1 MHIAVHLSM
10 IVVIRKDISLMKDT
24 IIRTIDTHADELVS
38 LAEKIW
44 NHPEMGWKETKAV
57 EWTAEALRSYGF
69 ETEVGA
75 YGMPTCI
82 RAVYGSGHPVVG
94 FCAEY
99 DCLPGLSQ
107 QVCSYQ
113 NPVVNGG
120 DGHGCGHNLLGV
132 GCLGACLALKE
143 AMISENIP
151 GTVIFYGCPAEE
163 QLLGKGLMAKLGAFT
178 ECDFTLAWHPA
189 TSSHDTLGAHT
200 GVEGLKVEFHGRTA
214 HAAGAPHMGRSALDA
229 LQLMNI
235 GVEFMR
241 EHVTDDVRMHY
252 TITDGGLAPNIVP
265 DYAAARYFIRAL
277 SRKATVD
284 AYERVCRCAEGA
296 AMMTDTKAVITRLG
310 GLYPTLQNHVIAQAI
325 QEARAEVP
333 LNTYTEEELKFA
345 DEINQKSPAYV
356 PGKTLPLDYE
366 DQTLLN
372 RNIFGST
379 DYGDV
384 EYICPGFQVN
394 ECTAASLSAGHSWM
408 MTASSGH
415 SIGMKGMLRA
425 AKVMALG
432 TYKMMKDPTLV
443 EAAKE
448 EFRQSLNGESYVCP
462 IDDSIP
468 WPYES

>member
-1 MHIAVHLSM
+1 MNEFIIQSIDSHAEEL
-10 IVVIRKDISLMKDT
+10 IRLAADIWS
-24 IIRTIDTHADELVS
+24 
-38 LAEKIW
+38 
-44 NHPEMGWKETKAV
+44 HPEMGWQETKAV
-57 EWTAEALRSYGF
+57 AWTAELLKANGF

-75 YGMPTCI
+75 YDMPTCI
-82 RAVYGSGHPVVG
+82 RAVWGSGHPVVG

-107 QVCSYQ
+107 EICTYQ
-113 NPVVNGG
+113 KPVIEGG
-120 DGHGCGHNLLGV
+120 DGHGCGHNLLGA

-143 AMISENIP
+143 AMIRDDLP

-163 QLLGKGLMAKLGAFT
+163 QLLGKGLMAKQGAFQ
-178 ECDFTLAWHPA
+178 ECDFTIAWHPA
-189 TSSHDTLGAHT
+189 TSSHDTVGPHT
-200 GVEGLKVEFHGRTA
+200 GVEGLKVEFRGRTA
-214 HAAGAPHMGRSALDA
+214 HAAGAPYQGRSALDA

-235 GVEFMR
+235 GVEFLR
-241 EHVTDDVRMHY
+241 EHVTSDVRMHY

-284 AYERVCRCAEGA
+284 AYERVCKCAEGA
-296 AMMTDTKAVITRLG
+296 AVMTETEAVITRLG
-310 GLYPTLQNHVIAQAI
+310 GLYPTLQNHVIAEAM
-325 QEARAEVP
+325 QEARREIP
-333 LNTYTEEELKFA
+333 LNTYSEEELQFA
-345 DEINQKSPAYV
+345 DELNRNSPDYI

-366 DQTLLN
+366 DQTL
-372 RNIFGST
+372 RSDPVFGST

-394 ECTAASLSAGHSWM
+394 ECTAASLSPGHSWF

-425 AKVMALG
+425 AKIMALG
-432 TYKMMKDPTLV
+432 TYKMMKDPARL
-443 EAAKE
+443 EAAKK
-448 EFRQSLNGESYVCP
+448 EFAESLNGETYVCP

-468 WPYES
+468 WPYK

>member
-1 MHIAVHLSM
+1 MM
-10 IVVIRKDISLMKDT
+10 FVIRKGNDSMNTLICNVVDS
-24 IIRTIDTHADELVS
+24 HADELIR
-38 LAEKIW
+38 LAENIW
-44 NHPEMGWKETKAV
+44 AHPEMGWKETKAV
-57 EWTAEALRSYGF
+57 EWTAEVLRANGF

-75 YGMPTCI
+75 YDMLTCI
-82 RAVYGSGHPVVG
+82 RAVFGKGRPVVG

-107 QVCSYQ
+107 NVCSYQ
-113 NPVVNGG
+113 NPIVEGG
-120 DGHGCGHNLLGV
+120 DGHGCGHNLLGT
-132 GCLGACLALKE
+132 GCLGACIALKE
-143 AMISENIP
+143 AMIKDNLS

-163 QLLGKGLMAKLGAFT
+163 QLLGKGLMAKQGAFK
-178 ECDFTLAWHPA
+178 ECDFTIAWHPA
-189 TSSHDTLGAHT
+189 TASRDTLGCHT
-200 GVEGLKVEFHGRTA
+200 GVEGMKVEFHGRTA
-214 HAAGAPHMGRSALDA
+214 HAAGEPQNGRSALDA

-235 GVEFMR
+235 GVEFLR

-284 AYERVCRCAEGA
+284 AYERVCKCAEGA
-296 AMMTDTKAVITRLG
+296 AIMTDTKAVITRLG
-310 GLYPTLQNHVIAQAI
+310 GLYPTLQNHVIGEAI
-325 QEARAEVP
+325 QEARKEVP
-333 LNTYTEEELKFA
+333 LNTYTEEELRFA
-345 DEINQKSPAYV
+345 DEINQKAAAYV

-366 DQTLLN
+366 DQTLQT

-394 ECTAASLSAGHSWM
+394 ECTAASLSSGHSWM

-425 AKVMALG
+425 AKIMALG
-432 TYKMMKDPTLV
+432 TYKLMKDPARL

-448 EFRQSLNGESYVCP
+448 EFRNSLNGEVYECP

-468 WPYES
+468 WPYPKED